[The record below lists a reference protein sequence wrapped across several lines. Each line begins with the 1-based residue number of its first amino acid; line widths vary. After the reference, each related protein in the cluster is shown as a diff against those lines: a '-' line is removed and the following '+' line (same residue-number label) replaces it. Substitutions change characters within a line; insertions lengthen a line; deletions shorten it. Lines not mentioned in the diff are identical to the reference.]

1 MVGDVVYKLLATLS
15 LDSTDFENELNNSKN
30 AVTNSGIPQAA
41 KTVGRAAT
49 AAFTAAGIGAVAF
62 TKAALSAG
70 MEFDSAMSRVKAI
83 SGATDDEFGQLRD
96 KALYMGR
103 TTKFTAAEAAEALN
117 YMAMAGWK
125 TEEMLDGLEGIM
137 NLAAA
142 GGEDLGPASDI
153 VTDAL
158 TAFKLSAADAG
169 HFADVLA
176 TAASNSNT
184 NISMMGETFK
194 YVAPVAGTLGY
205 NIEDTAIAIGLMAN
219 SGIKASMAGTSL
231 RSFLTRLA
239 KPTKESAAAMDAL
252 GISLDDGEGNMYS
265 LMEVMEQLRDGFN
278 NGLMISADELNSSI
292 ADLNAQLDKGAISE
306 DEYESEMESLT
317 QRAYGAKAA
326 VMAQF
331 AAMLGGQRAMSG
343 LLAIVNASDKDFDDL
358 TESIYNAAGAT
369 NTMKDIMLDNLG
381 GDVTLLQSAWS
392 GFLIQFSDKLAPEI
406 RKVMPRI
413 TEAITK
419 LTDKVANM
427 DFSKLADGIATVAE
441 KALGLI
447 EYLLEHSDEVIEFVG
462 NITKLFLAGKG
473 ISIGGKVVK
482 GTSEIGG
489 WLGSLLGFGGK
500 GAATVAGGG
509 WLGSLGSMLGI
520 GAAATLPL
528 SLAGGA
534 YMGVKDYVHAYKEA
548 VSAATMDADASL
560 ADLEANL
567 KTQEQYLA
575 ESKKFYDSRQGELYG
590 ETPDG
595 EWKLSEATA
604 QLDAAQAAYDL
615 ALKQYEEAL
624 AAAEENATTAATTVS
639 TTFSG
644 ISGDASAWGED
655 IMINLANGIASGT
668 TTYLSPA
675 ITDAA
680 NLMWSM
686 LHHSEPEVGPLA
698 HDSEWM
704 PDMMRGFAE
713 GIREGTPDVQD
724 ALNDAFDV
732 QPTVGLGF
740 GKMGAG
746 VNFSPT
752 ININGAK
759 YENEQALAE
768 RIAFELKHLFDRE
781 VAAYA

>member
-15 LDSTDFENELNNSKN
+15 LDNTEFIDGMNDSRN
-30 AVTNSGIPQAA
+30 AVTGSGIPQAA
-41 KTVGRAAT
+41 KTVGRAANV
-49 AAFTAAGIGAVAF
+49 AFAAAGAGAIAF

-70 MEFDSAMSRVKAI
+70 VEFDSAMSRVKAI
-83 SGATDDEFGQLRD
+83 SGANADEFEDLRE

-103 TTKFTAAEAAEALN
+103 TTKFTATEAAEALN

-125 TEEMLDGLEGIM
+125 TDEMLAGLEGIM

-142 GGEDLGPASDI
+142 GGEELGTTSDI

-176 TAASNSNT
+176 AASSNSNT

-239 KPTKESAAAMDAL
+239 KPTKESAAAMEAL
-252 GISLDDGEGNMYS
+252 GISLDDGEGNMLS
-265 LMEVMEQLRDGFN
+265 LMDVMKELRSGFN
-278 NGLMISADELNSSI
+278 EGLMISADELNASI
-292 ADLNAQLDKGAISE
+292 ADLNEQLDKGAMSQE
-306 DEYESEMESLT
+306 EYDSEMESLT

-343 LLAIVNASDKDFDDL
+343 LLAIVNATDKDFADL
-358 TESIYNAAGAT
+358 TESIYGAAGAT
-369 NTMKDIMLDNLG
+369 ETMKNIMLDNLG

-406 RKVMPRI
+406 RKVVPRI

-473 ISIGGKVVK
+473 VSIGGKVVK
-482 GTSEIGG
+482 GTAEIGG
-489 WLGSLLGFGGK
+489 WLGGLFGFGG
-500 GAATVAGGG
+500 GG
-509 WLGSLGSMLGI
+509 
-520 GAAATLPL
+520 GAAAASTVSAGAVAGTAAAAALPL
-528 SLAGGA
+528 ALGGGMV
-534 YMGVKDYVHAYKEA
+534 MGVRDYVHAYKEA
-548 VSAATMDADASL
+548 VDAATMDSDASL
-560 ADLEANL
+560 EALAENLETQKQLLAEAKERYAKAEESELWASLSGEVNGEL
-567 KTQEQYLA
+567 AKATAELDAAEAACKAAQEQY
-575 ESKKFYDSRQGELYG
+575 
-590 ETPDG
+590 
-595 EWKLSEATA
+595 
-604 QLDAAQAAYDL
+604 DAALL
-615 ALKQYEEAL
+615 AVQ
-624 AAAEENATTAATTVS
+624 ENATSAESTVS
-639 TTFSG
+639 TTLSG
-644 ISGDASAWGED
+644 LSESAEGWGTDMMISF
-655 IMINLANGIASGT
+655 ANGINAGT

-675 ITDAA
+675 ISGAA
-680 NLMWSM
+680 DLMWSM
-686 LHHSEPEVGPLA
+686 LHHSEPETGPLA

-704 PDMMRGFAE
+704 PDMMRGFAQ
-713 GIREGTPDVQD
+713 GIREGTPEVQE

-732 QPTVGLGF
+732 HPAVGLG
-740 GKMGAG
+740 AG
-746 VNFSPT
+746 VAGRTINFSPT
-752 ININGAK
+752 INVNGANYK
-759 YENEQALAE
+759 NDQDLAE

-781 VAAYA
+781 AAAYA

>member
-117 YMAMAGWK
+117 YMAMAGWN

-142 GGEDLGPASDI
+142 GGEDLGTTSDI

-158 TAFKLSAADAG
+158 TAFKLTAADAG

-239 KPTKESAAAMDAL
+239 KPTKESAAAMEAL

-265 LMEVMEQLRDGFN
+265 LMEIMEQLRDGFN
-278 NGLMISADELNSSI
+278 NGLMISADELNASI

-473 ISIGGKVVK
+473 ISIGGSVMK
-482 GTSEIGG
+482 GTAEIGG

-500 GAATVAGGG
+500 GAATAAAGGG
-509 WLGSLGSMLGI
+509 LGVAAGT
-520 GAAATLPL
+520 AAAAALPL
-528 SLAGGA
+528 SLAGGM
-534 YMGVKDYVHAYKEA
+534 YMGVKDYVHAYKDA
-548 VSAATMDADASL
+548 VDAATMDADASL

-567 KTQEQYLA
+567 NQQKSMLEQA
-575 ESKKFYDSRQGELYG
+575 KKNYQAASDEELYAT
-590 ETPDG
+590 TPVEG
-595 EWKLSEATA
+595 KLSKATA
-604 QLDAAQAAYDL
+604 ELDAAQAAYDT

-680 NLMWSM
+680 TLMWSM

-759 YENEQALAE
+759 YESEQALAE